1 MQLYQYLHAEGTFSH
16 FASSSGSVSTRFIIY
31 YDVISGVRKTSK
43 QASDSPT
50 FPLKDG
56 IICFS

>member
-1 MQLYQYLHAEGTFSH
+1 MNEEIMHAE
-16 FASSSGSVSTRFIIY
+16 AAAAVYSTRIIIY

-43 QASDSPT
+43 QALDSPT